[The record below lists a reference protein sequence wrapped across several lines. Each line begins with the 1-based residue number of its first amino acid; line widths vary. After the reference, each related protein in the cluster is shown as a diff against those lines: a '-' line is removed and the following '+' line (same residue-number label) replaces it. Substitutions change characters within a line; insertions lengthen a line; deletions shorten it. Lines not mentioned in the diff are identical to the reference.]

1 MASKVESG
9 QAEGERAPAAAP
21 LLERESSRT
30 TFL

>member
-9 QAEGERAPAAAP
+9 HAVGERAPTAP